1 MKPPRI
7 AVFQYEWPL
16 QSYSKD
22 LVEKLSENGY
32 RVDFFSF
39 NASKHN
45 FIKISEKKNLRIHS
59 CEKIPF
65 ILYHHSFFPF
75 NIVLKVLNKIRWIR
89 RKRFEK
95 LFSNSETGII
105 DPDVLIPVYSFI
117 NKKKYKCF
125 IGIEKK
131 GLIWAGILSSHTKTD
146 LLYYSLELYVDDHP
160 QIPELEFAIREA
172 EKKYHAI
179 SKATMIQDAF
189 RAKILFQYNQIS
201 SAETILIPLSVR
213 GLPYQNHNKYFQKKF
228 GVQNKS
234 LILYFGMINEG
245 RFCTEYAKVA
255 RSLPNDMAMVLHGFG
270 ENEYLDFLRLEFA
283 NEKLIL
289 STDFIDD
296 SKLLELVSSAKIGL
310 SLYHNEYSN
319 DRLTAFSSQK
329 IALYCQCGIP
339 FVAFRNESYEKLT
352 SAFKCAELIDTID
365 ELLPAINRI
374 DQNYTAYS
382 ESAFKAFN
390 AYYNFDKNFEV
401 LHEYLK
407 S

>member
-1 MKPPRI
+1 MKRPRI
-7 AVFQYEWPL
+7 AIFQYEWPL
-16 QSYSKD
+16 QSHSKD
-22 LVEKLSENGY
+22 IVEKLSENGY
-32 RVDFFSF
+32 EVDFFYF
-39 NASKHN
+39 DASKHN
-45 FIKISEKKNLRIHS
+45 FIKISEKRNLRIHL

-65 ILYHHSFFPF
+65 ILYQHPFFLF
-75 NIVLKVLNKIRWIR
+75 NIFFKVLNKFRWVS
-89 RKRFEK
+89 RKRIEK
-95 LFSNSETGII
+95 LFSDSETGII
-105 DPDVLIPVYSFI
+105 DTDVLIPTYRFI
-117 NKKKYKCF
+117 KRQKYKCY

-160 QIPELEFAIREA
+160 MVPELEFSLREA
-172 EKKYHAI
+172 EKKYHRI
-179 SKATMIQDAF
+179 SKATIIQDAF
-189 RAKILFQYNQIS
+189 RAKILFQNNQII
-201 SAETILIPLSVR
+201 SAETILIPVSVR
-213 GLPYQNHNKYFQKKF
+213 GLPYQNHNNYFQNKF
-228 GVQNKS
+228 GLQNKS
-234 LILYFGMINEG
+234 LVLYFGMINEG
-245 RFCTEYAKVA
+245 RFCTEYAKVS

-270 ENEYLDFLRLEFA
+270 ESDYLDFLRSDFA

-310 SLYHNEYSN
+310 SLYQNEFSN

-365 ELLPAINRI
+365 ELLPAINTI

-382 ESAFKAFN
+382 DSAFKAFN
-390 AYYNFDKNFEV
+390 SFYNFDKNFEV

-407 S
+407 H